1 MNHKGD
7 KIKMNNFKKSSD
19 TRNNP
24 VFKSITLAIALVI
37 ISAFVIS
44 ISGCKPTLQRYEKN
58 LEKMG
63 TYVNIIIY
71 ADKDKDSQ
79 KILDLGFA
87 KIDELSKIASNYDK
101 ESSVTKLNNEGFI
114 ENAPAELVE
123 IIKLSKD
130 YNKITMGAFDITIDP
145 ILTLWSEGL
154 WKESKE
160 IQQEKV
166 LETLNFVGSDKIS
179 IDGSNIKFEKEGMSV
194 TLGGI
199 AKGYIVDK
207 VIETLKSQGI
217 NNALVNAGGDI
228 AALGSKPDGGLWNVS
243 LENPDNTSEKIVE
256 FAFAGKSIATSGN
269 YYRYFDPK
277 KEVAHIIDPKTGYT
291 ADKCISATIIAEN
304 ATIADILA
312 TSVFVLGP
320 QDGIS
325 LVDSLDNVE
334 AFIIDTERN
343 IFKSKGIDK
352 YILK

>member
-1 MNHKGD
+1 MDNSK
-7 KIKMNNFKKSSD
+7 KILNSGKN
-19 TRNNP
+19 R
-24 VFKSITLAIALVI
+24 VLKSIILAVILVLL
-37 ISAFVIS
+37 SAFAVS
-44 ISGCKPTLQRYEKN
+44 ISGCRPSLQRYEKN

-71 ADKDKDSQ
+71 AGRDSNYQ
-79 KILDLGFA
+79 EILDSGFA
-87 KIDELSKIASNYDK
+87 KIDEISKIASNYDS
-101 ESSVTKLNNEGFI
+101 ESSVTKLNKDGFI
-114 ENAPAELVE
+114 ENAPGDLVE

-130 YNKITMGAFDITIDP
+130 YSKITKGAFDITIDP
-145 ILTLWSEGL
+145 ILSLWSEGL
-154 WKESKE
+154 WQESME
-160 IQQEKV
+160 VQQGKI
-166 LETLNFVGSDKIS
+166 LEALSFIGSDKILVN
-179 IDGSNIKFEKEGMSV
+179 GNNIKFEKEGMSV

-207 VIETLKSQGI
+207 VLETIKNQGI

-228 AALGSKPDGGLWNVS
+228 ATLGAKPDGEFWDIS

-269 YYRYFDPK
+269 YYRYFDPE
-277 KEVAHIIDPKTGYT
+277 KEAAHIIDPRTGFT

-320 QDGIS
+320 QEGIN

-334 AFIIDTERN
+334 AFVIDADRN
-343 IFKSKGIDK
+343 IFKSNGIDK
-352 YILK
+352 YIIK

>member
-1 MNHKGD
+1 
-7 KIKMNNFKKSSD
+7 MNNFKKSIGTSKN
-19 TRNNP
+19 R
-24 VFKSITLAIALVI
+24 VLKSTVLAMVLVI
-37 ISAFVIS
+37 LSVFAIS
-44 ISGCKPTLQRYEKN
+44 ISGCKPSLQRYEEN

-71 ADKDKDSQ
+71 ADKDSDYQ
-79 KILDLGFA
+79 KILDSGFA
-87 KIDELSKIASNYDK
+87 KIDEISKIASNYDP
-101 ESSVTKLNNEGFI
+101 ESSVTKLNKNGFI
-114 ENAPAELVE
+114 ENAPVELVD
-123 IIKLSKD
+123 IIRLSKD

-145 ILTLWSEGL
+145 VLTLWAGGL
-154 WKESKE
+154 WEKSKE
-160 IQQEKV
+160 VQQQKI
-166 LETLNFVGSDKIS
+166 LEALNFVGSDKIS
-179 IDGSNIKFEKEGMSV
+179 INGSNIKFEKEGMSV

-228 AALGSKPDGGLWNVS
+228 ATLGAKPDGELWNIS

-256 FAFAGKSIATSGN
+256 FALAGKSIATSGN

-277 KEVAHIIDPKTGYT
+277 KETAHIIDPKTGYT

-320 QDGIS
+320 QEGIS

>member
-1 MNHKGD
+1 
-7 KIKMNNFKKSSD
+7 MNNFKKSLG
-19 TRNNP
+19 TGKNR
-24 VFKSITLAIALVI
+24 VLKSITLAIVLVI
-37 ISAFVIS
+37 LSAFAIS
-44 ISGCKPTLQRYEKN
+44 ISGCKPSLQRYEKN

-71 ADKDKDSQ
+71 ADKDSNSQ
-79 KILDLGFA
+79 KILDSGFA
-87 KIDELSKIASNYDK
+87 KIDQLSKIASNYDK
-101 ESSVTKLNNEGFI
+101 ESSVTKLNNDGFI
-114 ENAPAELVE
+114 KNAPGELVE

-130 YNKITMGAFDITIDP
+130 YNKTTMGAFDITVDP
-145 ILTLWSEGL
+145 ILTLWAEGL

-160 IQQEKV
+160 VQQEKI
-166 LETLNFVGSDKIS
+166 LEALNLVGSDKIS
-179 IDGSNIKFEKEGMSV
+179 INGSNIKFEKEGMSV

-217 NNALVNAGGDI
+217 KNALVNAGGDI
-228 AALGSKPDGGLWNVS
+228 ATLGAKPDGELWNVS

-256 FAFAGKSIATSGN
+256 FALAGKSIATSGN

-277 KEVAHIIDPKTGYT
+277 KEAAHIIDPRTGYT

-320 QDGIS
+320 KDGIS

-334 AFIIDTERN
+334 AFIIDSERN

>member
-1 MNHKGD
+1 
-7 KIKMNNFKKSSD
+7 MNNFKKSLGTGKNS
-19 TRNNP
+19 
-24 VFKSITLAIALVI
+24 VLKSITLAMVLVI
-37 ISAFVIS
+37 LSAFAIS
-44 ISGCKPTLQRYEKN
+44 VSGCRPSLQRYEKN

-71 ADKDKDSQ
+71 ADKNSDSQ
-79 KILDLGFA
+79 KILDSGFA

-101 ESSVTKLNNEGFI
+101 ESSVTKLNNDGFI
-114 ENAPAELVE
+114 ENAPGELVE
-123 IIKLSKD
+123 IIRLSKD
-130 YNKITMGAFDITIDP
+130 YNKTTMGAFDITIDP
-145 ILTLWSEGL
+145 VLTLWSGGL
-154 WKESKE
+154 WNESKE
-160 IQQEKV
+160 AQQEKI
-166 LETLNFVGSDKIS
+166 LEALNLVGSDKITIS
-179 IDGSNIKFEKEGMSV
+179 GSNIKFEKKGMSV

-228 AALGSKPDGGLWNVS
+228 ATLGAKPDGGLWNVS

-277 KEVAHIIDPKTGYT
+277 KETAHIIDPRTGYT

-312 TSVFVLGP
+312 TSVFVLGS

-334 AFIIDTERN
+334 AFIIDSERN

>member
-1 MNHKGD
+1 MGKLKKIAGKG
-7 KIKMNNFKKSSD
+7 NNL
-19 TRNNP
+19 
-24 VFKSITLAIALVI
+24 VFKAFVLTISLIAVMALVI
-37 ISAFVIS
+37 SV
-44 ISGCKPTLQRYEKN
+44 SGCKPSLQRYEKN

-71 ADKDKDSQ
+71 AGSDKDYQ
-79 KILDLGFA
+79 QILDRGFV
-87 KIDELSKIASNYDK
+87 KIDELSKITSNYDK
-101 ESSVTKLNNEGFI
+101 ESSVTKLNIESFI
-114 ENAPAELVE
+114 ENAPDELVE
-123 IIKLSKD
+123 IIQLSKD
-130 YNKITMGAFDITIDP
+130 YSKTTMGAFDITIDP

-154 WKESKE
+154 WEESKE
-160 IQQEKV
+160 VQQEK
-166 LETLNFVGSDKIS
+166 LLNALNFVGSDMIT
-179 IDGSNIKFEKEGMSV
+179 IDGSNIKFEKTGMSV

-228 AALGSKPDGGLWNVS
+228 ATLNSKPGGELWNVS

-256 FAFAGKSIATSGN
+256 FAFAGKAIATSGN

-277 KEVAHIIDPKTGYT
+277 KEVAHIIDPRTGYT

-320 QDGIS
+320 QDGIR

-334 AFIIDTERN
+334 AFVIDAERN
-343 IFKSKGIDK
+343 IFKSKGIDQ

>member
-1 MNHKGD
+1 MNIFSKNLSAG
-7 KIKMNNFKKSSD
+7 
-19 TRNNP
+19 RN
-24 VFKSITLAIALVI
+24 VVLKSITLIIVLVI
-37 ISAFVIS
+37 LSAFAIS
-44 ISGCKPTLQRYEKN
+44 ISGCKPAIQRYEKN

-71 ADKDKDSQ
+71 ADKDKNSQ
-79 KILDLGFA
+79 KILDSGFA
-87 KIDELSKIASNYDK
+87 KIDQLSKIASNYDK
-101 ESSVTKLNNEGFI
+101 ESSVTKLNNKGFI
-114 ENAPAELVE
+114 ENAPDDLVK
-123 IIKLSKD
+123 IIQLSKD
-130 YNKITMGAFDITIDP
+130 YNKTTKGAFDITIDP

-154 WKESKE
+154 WNESKE
-160 IQQEKV
+160 VQQEKV
-166 LETLNFVGSDKIS
+166 LEALNFVGSDKIS
-179 IDGSNIKFEKEGMSV
+179 ITGSNIKFEKEGMSV

-228 AALGSKPDGGLWNVS
+228 ATLGSKPDGALWSVS

-256 FAFAGKSIATSGN
+256 FALAGKSIATSGN

-277 KEVAHIIDPKTGYT
+277 KETAHIIDPRTGYT

-334 AFIIDTERN
+334 AFIIDNERN

>member
-1 MNHKGD
+1 MNKSKKISGKGNIFVL
-7 KIKMNNFKKSSD
+7 KA
-19 TRNNP
+19 
-24 VFKSITLAIALVI
+24 ITLAIALVM
-37 ISAFVIS
+37 ISASAIS
-44 ISGCKPTLQRYEKN
+44 ISGCKPSLQRYEEN
-58 LEKMG
+58 QEKMG
-63 TYVNIIIY
+63 TYVNMIIY
-71 ADKDKDSQ
+71 ADKEEDYQ
-79 KILDLGFA
+79 KIIDSGYA
-87 KIDELSKIASNYDK
+87 KIDELSKISSNYDK
-101 ESSVTKLNNEGFI
+101 ESSVTKLNDDGLI
-114 ENAPAELVE
+114 ENAPSELIE
-123 IIKLSKD
+123 IIQLSKD

-160 IQQEKV
+160 IQQEKI
-166 LETLNFVGSDKIS
+166 LQALNFVGSDKIT
-179 IDGSNIKFEKEGMSV
+179 INGSTIKLEKEGMSV

-207 VIETLKSQGI
+207 VIETFKNQGI

-228 AALGSKPDGGLWNVS
+228 ATLGSKPDGGLWNVS

-256 FAFAGKSIATSGN
+256 FAMAGKSIATSGN

-277 KEVAHIIDPKTGYT
+277 KEAAHIIDPRTGYT
-291 ADKCISATIIAEN
+291 ADDCRSATIIADN

-320 QDGIS
+320 QEGIK
-325 LVDSLDNVE
+325 LVDSLENVE
-334 AFIIDTERN
+334 AFIIDAERN

>member
-1 MNHKGD
+1 
-7 KIKMNNFKKSSD
+7 MNNFKKSMS
-19 TRNNP
+19 TGKNR
-24 VFKSITLAIALVI
+24 VLKSIILAMVLVI
-37 ISAFVIS
+37 LSVFAIS
-44 ISGCKPTLQRYEKN
+44 ISGCKPSLQRYEKN

-71 ADKDKDSQ
+71 ADKDSNYQKVLDS
-79 KILDLGFA
+79 GFA
-87 KIDELSKIASNYDK
+87 KIDEISKIASNYDP
-101 ESSVTKLNNEGFI
+101 ESSVTKLNKNGFI
-114 ENAPAELVE
+114 ENAPVELVD
-123 IIKLSKD
+123 IIRLSKD
-130 YNKITMGAFDITIDP
+130 YNKVTMGAFDITIDP
-145 ILTLWSEGL
+145 ILTLWAEGL
-154 WKESKE
+154 WEKSKE
-160 IQQEKV
+160 VQQQKI
-166 LETLNFVGSDKIS
+166 LEALNFVGSDKIS
-179 IDGSNIKFEKEGMSV
+179 INGSNIKFEKEGMSV

-228 AALGSKPDGGLWNVS
+228 ATLGAKPDGELWNVS

-256 FAFAGKSIATSGN
+256 FALAGKSIATSGN

-277 KEVAHIIDPKTGYT
+277 KETAHIIDPRTGYT

-320 QDGIS
+320 QEGIN

-334 AFIIDTERN
+334 ALIIDSERN

>member
-1 MNHKGD
+1 
-7 KIKMNNFKKSSD
+7 MNNSRKSFCAGK
-19 TRNNP
+19 NI
-24 VFKSITLAIALVI
+24 VLKSAALALALVI
-37 ISAFVIS
+37 LLALS
-44 ISGCKPTLQRYEKN
+44 ISVTGCKPSLQRYEEN

-79 KILDLGFA
+79 KILASGFA
-87 KIDELSKIASNYDK
+87 KIDELSKIASNYDI
-101 ESSVTKLNNEGFI
+101 ESSVTKLNNNGFI
-114 ENAPAELVE
+114 DNAPAELVE
-123 IIKLSKD
+123 IIQLSKD
-130 YNKITMGAFDITIDP
+130 YNKITKGAFDITIDP

-160 IQQEKV
+160 VQQEKV
-166 LETLNFVGSDKIS
+166 LETLNYVGSDKIS
-179 IDGSNIKFEKEGMSV
+179 INGSNIKLEKEGMSV

-207 VIETLKSQGI
+207 VIETLKAQGI

-228 AALGSKPDGGLWNVS
+228 ATLGSKPGGDLWDVS
-243 LENPDNTSEKIVE
+243 LENPDNTNEKIVE
-256 FAFAGKSIATSGN
+256 FALAGKSIATSGN

-277 KEVAHIIDPKTGYT
+277 KEAAHIIDPRTGYT
-291 ADKCISATIIAEN
+291 ADKCISATIVAEN

-320 QDGIS
+320 QEGIS

-334 AFIIDTERN
+334 AFIIDSERN